1 METRMSVGTLAGTVA
16 ADDATIET
24 RVASLD
30 WPHIASDLDA
40 RGSAV
45 IAGLLASHECAALAA
60 LYDEDGRFRSRVVMA
75 RHGFGRGEYRYFAYP
90 LPDAVAR
97 LRTAVYPPIAAVA
110 NRWTERMALGAHSPA
125 PPGTVIPTL

>member
-1 METRMSVGTLAGTVA
+1 MSVRASPYGRAISFAERKGTESLPRVCMPCLRYAAADRPGPDALRRTAMETRMSVGTLAGTVA

-60 LYDEDGRFRSRVVMA
+60 LYDEDGRFRSRVEI
-75 RHGFGRGEYRYFAYP
+75 GR
-90 LPDAVAR
+90 
-97 LRTAVYPPIAAVA
+97 
-110 NRWTERMALGAHSPA
+110 AH
-125 PPGTVIPTL
+125 V